1 MKSSGQ
7 GENGNSEEKIY
18 IFDPLLG
25 LRVESHQRGW
35 NSGCDPNET
44 EMFETKM
51 LGPNPALAQTPSIF
65 IKSKYEIQR
74 LVVYYL

>member
-1 MKSSGQ
+1 MYTDPNLNTHLHWMK
-7 GENGNSEEKIY
+7 IW
-18 IFDPLLG
+18 
-25 LRVESHQRGW
+25 VESHQPGC

-44 EMFETKM
+44 KM
-51 LGPNPALAQTPSIF
+51 LGPTSDLAQTPSIF